1 MKLLGMVKDMEIKHS
16 VSSPKKYGVT
26 FFSKKFM
33 GECFTWGLTSDHPRR
48 EQKFHK
54 CISSNFAQF
63 KSENFPGHG
72 GRHLK
77 KIPNQCLEIWKD
89 LSLRLM
95 VKRFQ
100 RSSQVQ
106 FPSC

>member
-1 MKLLGMVKDMEIKHS
+1 MGPNIRS
-16 VSSPKKYGVT
+16 
-26 FFSKKFM
+26 SKK
-33 GECFTWGLTSDHPRR
+33 GTKVSQVHLLVIL
-48 EQKFHK
+48 K
-54 CISSNFAQF
+54 C

-77 KIPNQCLEIWKD
+77 KLPNQCLEIWKD

-95 VKRFQ
+95 VKKFQ